1 MGITGSDTN
10 LHEERLEFTLLRVD
24 IGVAD
29 DCTVHPP
36 GAEIFSSGSSFIRDS
51 ISFCVG
57 GQEWK
62 LRRLVAYG
70 DEFLPADTAYHR
82 AEKERVQYT
91 CNPRVKHAMLE
102 VPIGGISQEDAEE
115 TADNIGWLL
124 GLAFGQRVAWNQ
136 VGIRKNHIRRTIKAR
151 SISLPEEASVKQPI
165 RNQGEHEIRMFL
177 EAAYPV
183 FLQDPEWWKIT
194 LHWFS
199 LACEITTVEVS
210 GMIHSMLLDR
220 ISSRVLDGHS
230 FGKLIG
236 EDLGE
241 CLTDPSRR
249 KKLVEDLTGVM
260 QQPAE
265 SWTDELSGKLIQ
277 KISEWNNTPS
287 YPKKIATVYEIVG
300 LLPPP
305 KMVID
310 ARHTLMHVGSLPK
323 AVKKE
328 ISAYHR
334 DIHQSIVVLL
344 LRMLR
349 YEGSFFVPDRG
360 ICSMRDFVA
369 LAENSL
375 DILKQEFPQADHPTP
390 R

>member
-1 MGITGSDTN
+1 
-10 LHEERLEFTLLRVD
+10 
-24 IGVAD
+24 
-29 DCTVHPP
+29 
-36 GAEIFSSGSSFIRDS
+36 
-51 ISFCVG
+51 
-57 GQEWK
+57 
-62 LRRLVAYG
+62 
-70 DEFLPADTAYHR
+70 
-82 AEKERVQYT
+82 
-91 CNPRVKHAMLE
+91 
-102 VPIGGISQEDAEE
+102 
-115 TADNIGWLL
+115 
-124 GLAFGQRVAWNQ
+124 
-136 VGIRKNHIRRTIKAR
+136 
-151 SISLPEEASVKQPI
+151 
-165 RNQGEHEIRMFL
+165 
-177 EAAYPV
+177 
-183 FLQDPEWWKIT
+183 
-194 LHWFS
+194 
-199 LACEITTVEVS
+199 
-210 GMIHSMLLDR
+210 
-220 ISSRVLDGHS
+220 
-230 FGKLIG
+230 
-236 EDLGE
+236 
-241 CLTDPSRR
+241 
-249 KKLVEDLTGVM
+249 M

-277 KISEWNNTPS
+277 KISQWNNTPS

-390 R
+390 DEGGQPLASERISFQELLQKPERRKRRKRNLLDRLQTAADFPWRMSAILVGVRVVTVFASVRPGRLVRSSRR